1 MKNIKTIKVT
11 VLDSRYLKLL
21 NNTPTYK
28 NLFLK
33 PLQSGENIMN
43 VNHYTFNKIN
53 QLRGDFYTV
62 VEI

>member
-1 MKNIKTIKVT
+1 MRNIKTIKVI

-33 PLQSGENIMN
+33 PLQSGENEMN
-43 VNHYTFNKIN
+43 VNHYTFSKIN
-53 QLRGDFYTV
+53 QLKKDFYIV
-62 VEI
+62 IEI